1 MLKVGA
7 GNCLVSV
14 AFEIL
19 PSFLPFGTFQVGPP
33 DLRKACKKHSIAKFK
48 LLNQYQIVLYDNYD

>member
-7 GNCLVSV
+7 GNCLVSA

-19 PSFLPFGTFQVGPP
+19 PSFLPFGTSQLGPP
-33 DLRKACKKHSIAKFK
+33 D
-48 LLNQYQIVLYDNYD
+48 